1 MTLFSSWDLRPRCY
15 RRVLSFDSI
24 SQCGHHK
31 RLYYIIMMK
40 KLKGKL
46 GNLDLNFI
54 GLGKYQEEK

>member
-1 MTLFSSWDLRPRCY
+1 
-15 RRVLSFDSI
+15 
-24 SQCGHHK
+24 
-31 RLYYIIMMK
+31 MMK